1 MTERIVRPGEFYR
14 HFKNKLYQIVAV
26 ARHSETGEPMVVYQA
41 LYGDYGVYVRPYDM
55 FTSEVDHEK
64 YPEVTQKWR
73 FERVEPGQSAAEN
86 RDEKLAAGNQAEPS
100 MEHATGQNMA
110 DHRAAGY
117 QTRPVT
123 RQDTEPKD
131 DASRYYADRT
141 PDPAFLQF
149 LDTEDFELRM
159 ECLKILE
166 DRITQQELDSMYLV
180 LDMKPERG
188 SLQEQLYAVRRFLA
202 MQKRYDGSR
211 LR

>member
-26 ARHSETGEPMVVYQA
+26 ARHSETGESMVVYQA

-64 YPEVTQKWR
+64 YPEVTQQWR
-73 FERVEPGQSAAEN
+73 FERVEPEQNAAEMAAGCGQAATGN
-86 RDEKLAAGNQAEPS
+86 GQTAVGNGQLAAG
-100 MEHATGQNMA
+100 TGQV
-110 DHRAAGY
+110 AGN
-117 QTRPVT
+117 
-123 RQDTEPKD
+123 RQD
-131 DASRYYADRT
+131 SRRYYADRT

-149 LDTEDFELRM
+149 LDTEDFDLRM
-159 ECLKILE
+159 ECLKALE
-166 DRITQQELDSMYLV
+166 ERVTQQELDSIYLV
-180 LDMKPERG
+180 LDMKPEQG
-188 SLQEQLYAVRRFLA
+188 SLQEQLYAVRRFLT

>member
-26 ARHSETGEPMVVYQA
+26 ARHSETGESMVVYQA

-64 YPEVTQKWR
+64 YPEVTQQWR
-73 FERVEPGQSAAEN
+73 FERVEPEQNAAGMAAGCGQA
-86 RDEKLAAGNQAEPS
+86 AAGNGQA
-100 MEHATGQNMA
+100 AVGNGQVAAGTGQV
-110 DHRAAGY
+110 AGN
-117 QTRPVT
+117 
-123 RQDTEPKD
+123 RQD
-131 DASRYYADRT
+131 SRRYYADRT

-149 LDTEDFELRM
+149 LDTEDFDLRM
-159 ECLKILE
+159 ECLKALE
-166 DRITQQELDSMYLV
+166 ERVTQQELDSIYLV
-180 LDMKPERG
+180 LDMKPEQG
-188 SLQEQLYAVRRFLA
+188 SLQEQLYAVRRFLT

>member
-26 ARHSETGEPMVVYQA
+26 ARHSETGESMVVYQA

-64 YPEVTQKWR
+64 YPEVTQQWR
-73 FERVEPGQSAAEN
+73 FERVEPEQN
-86 RDEKLAAGNQAEPS
+86 AAGMAAGCGQA
-100 MEHATGQNMA
+100 AVGNGQVAAGTGQV
-110 DHRAAGY
+110 AGN
-117 QTRPVT
+117 
-123 RQDTEPKD
+123 RQD
-131 DASRYYADRT
+131 SRRYYADRT

-149 LDTEDFELRM
+149 LDTEDFDLRM
-159 ECLKILE
+159 ECLKALE
-166 DRITQQELDSMYLV
+166 ERVTQQELDSIYLV
-180 LDMKPERG
+180 LDMKPEQG
-188 SLQEQLYAVRRFLA
+188 SLQEQLYAVRRFLN

>member
-26 ARHSETGEPMVVYQA
+26 ARHSETGESMVVYQA

-64 YPEVTQKWR
+64 YPEVTQQWR
-73 FERVEPGQSAAEN
+73 FERVEPEQNAAGMAAGCGQAAMGN
-86 RDEKLAAGNQAEPS
+86 GQAAAGNGQVA
-100 MEHATGQNMA
+100 AGTGQV
-110 DHRAAGY
+110 AGS
-117 QTRPVT
+117 
-123 RQDTEPKD
+123 RQD
-131 DASRYYADRT
+131 SRRYYADRT

-149 LDTEDFELRM
+149 LDTEDFDLRM
-159 ECLKILE
+159 ECLKALE
-166 DRITQQELDSMYLV
+166 ERVTQQELDSIYLV
-180 LDMKPERG
+180 LDMKPEQG
-188 SLQEQLYAVRRFLA
+188 SLQEQLYAVRRFLT

>member
-26 ARHSETGEPMVVYQA
+26 AKHSETGERMGVYQA

-64 YPEVTQKWR
+64 YPEVTQQWR
-73 FERVEPGQSAAEN
+73 FERVEPEQNAAGMAAGCGQA
-86 RDEKLAAGNQAEPS
+86 AAGNGQVA
-100 MEHATGQNMA
+100 AGTGQV
-110 DHRAAGY
+110 AGN
-117 QTRPVT
+117 
-123 RQDTEPKD
+123 RQD
-131 DASRYYADRT
+131 SRRYYADRT

-149 LDTEDFELRM
+149 LDTEDFDLRM
-159 ECLKILE
+159 ECLKALE
-166 DRITQQELDSMYLV
+166 ERVTQQELDSIYLV
-180 LDMKPERG
+180 LDMKPEQG
-188 SLQEQLYAVRRFLA
+188 SLQEQLYAVRRFLT

>member
-26 ARHSETGEPMVVYQA
+26 ARHSETGERMVVYQA

-64 YPEVTQKWR
+64 YPEVTQQWR
-73 FERVEPGQSAAEN
+73 FERVEPEQNAAGMTAGCGQV
-86 RDEKLAAGNQAEPS
+86 AAGNGQA
-100 MEHATGQNMA
+100 AVGNGQVAAGTGQV
-110 DHRAAGY
+110 AGN
-117 QTRPVT
+117 
-123 RQDTEPKD
+123 RQD
-131 DASRYYADRT
+131 SRRYYADRT

-149 LDTEDFELRM
+149 LDTEDFDLRM
-159 ECLKILE
+159 ECLKALE
-166 DRITQQELDSMYLV
+166 ERVTQQELDSIYLV
-180 LDMKPERG
+180 LDMKPEQG
-188 SLQEQLYAVRRFLA
+188 SLQEQLYAVRRFLT

>member
-26 ARHSETGEPMVVYQA
+26 ARHSETGERMVVYQA

-64 YPEVTQKWR
+64 YPEVTQQWR
-73 FERVEPGQSAAEN
+73 FERVEPEQNAAGMAAGCGQA
-86 RDEKLAAGNQAEPS
+86 AAGNGQVA
-100 MEHATGQNMA
+100 AGTGQV
-110 DHRAAGY
+110 AGN
-117 QTRPVT
+117 
-123 RQDTEPKD
+123 RQN
-131 DASRYYADRT
+131 SRRYYADRT

-149 LDTEDFELRM
+149 LDTEDFDLRM
-159 ECLKILE
+159 ECLKALE
-166 DRITQQELDSMYLV
+166 ERVTQQELDSIYLV
-180 LDMKPERG
+180 LDMKPEQG
-188 SLQEQLYAVRRFLA
+188 SLQEQLYAVRRFLT

>member
-26 ARHSETGEPMVVYQA
+26 ARHSETGESMVVYQA

-64 YPEVTQKWR
+64 YPEVTQQWR
-73 FERVEPGQSAAEN
+73 FERVEPEQNAAGMAAGCGQAATGN
-86 RDEKLAAGNQAEPS
+86 GQAAAGNGQVA
-100 MEHATGQNMA
+100 AGTGQV
-110 DHRAAGY
+110 AGN
-117 QTRPVT
+117 
-123 RQDTEPKD
+123 RQD
-131 DASRYYADRT
+131 SRRYYADRT

-149 LDTEDFELRM
+149 LDTEDFDLRM
-159 ECLKILE
+159 ECLKALE
-166 DRITQQELDSMYLV
+166 ERVTQQELDSIYLV
-180 LDMKPERG
+180 LDMKPEQG
-188 SLQEQLYAVRRFLA
+188 SLQEQLYAVRRFLT

>member
-26 ARHSETGEPMVVYQA
+26 ARQSETGESMVVYQA

-64 YPEVTQKWR
+64 YPEVTQQWR
-73 FERVEPGQSAAEN
+73 FERVEPEQNAAGMTAGCGQV
-86 RDEKLAAGNQAEPS
+86 AAGNGQA
-100 MEHATGQNMA
+100 AVGNGQVAAGTGQV
-110 DHRAAGY
+110 AGN
-117 QTRPVT
+117 
-123 RQDTEPKD
+123 RQD
-131 DASRYYADRT
+131 SRRYYADRT

-149 LDTEDFELRM
+149 LDTEDFDLRM
-159 ECLKILE
+159 ECLKALE
-166 DRITQQELDSMYLV
+166 ERVTQQELDSIYLV
-180 LDMKPERG
+180 LDMKPEQG
-188 SLQEQLYAVRRFLA
+188 SLQEQLYAVRRFLT